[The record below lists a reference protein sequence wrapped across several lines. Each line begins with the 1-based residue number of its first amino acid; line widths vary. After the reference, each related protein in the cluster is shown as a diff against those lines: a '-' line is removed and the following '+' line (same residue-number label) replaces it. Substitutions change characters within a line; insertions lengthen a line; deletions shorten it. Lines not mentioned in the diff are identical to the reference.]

1 MYHLRNGRPEG
12 SLVNLVIWSRRPQRS
27 GKSFFL
33 SIWVEFGYCC
43 RLFSFLE
50 HVFLK
55 RVSAIEGIMSLS
67 STGVSD
73 FSSVVSG
80 GSLLIR
86 GPDDS
91 MLTRVFVLRIR
102 LFPETLSE
110 IWRKWTVKD
119 HELPTDSILFGFI
132 GYLSK
137 RRYGI
142 GKLHKRLP
150 GTLNPDTVSRYGSCT
165 YNGSRSL

>member
-1 MYHLRNGRPEG
+1 
-12 SLVNLVIWSRRPQRS
+12 
-27 GKSFFL
+27 
-33 SIWVEFGYCC
+33 
-43 RLFSFLE
+43 
-50 HVFLK
+50 
-55 RVSAIEGIMSLS
+55 MSLS

-110 IWRKWTVKD
+110 I
-119 HELPTDSILFGFI
+119 
-132 GYLSK
+132 
-137 RRYGI
+137 
-142 GKLHKRLP
+142 
-150 GTLNPDTVSRYGSCT
+150 
-165 YNGSRSL
+165 